1 MIEQH
6 IQEENLNLTKEIANL
21 KTKLNLRMAYQT
33 DIPNLKTAMMSK
45 EINLDN
51 NFNTISVNDN
61 NNNNFNKSTILNDD
75 NHHNFDLSRRSNSR
89 LSYDYTNKKIRTAHI
104 RGSFLHLQIDCVQTR
119 NDFLQSLFLCMFHP
133 PLYPAFCDGIEQNQ
147 QTKTV

>member
-1 MIEQH
+1 MNVITSE
-6 IQEENLNLTKEIANL
+6 
-21 KTKLNLRMAYQT
+21 
-33 DIPNLKTAMMSK
+33 
-45 EINLDN
+45 
-51 NFNTISVNDN
+51 VNYVDTRGECN
-61 NNNNFNKSTILNDD
+61 NNNTN
-75 NHHNFDLSRRSNSR
+75 
-89 LSYDYTNKKIRTAHI
+89 TNKKIRTAHI